1 MLRYLFL
8 LLVFTIFGCG
18 YQIVGI
24 NKAAENLSASF
35 FIERPVNLDP
45 ESSYFSIL
53 YDESKSFFNYYN
65 LLKNSKD
72 DAEYVLYIT
81 LNNVDTSSSITTVTN
96 QTVQSD
102 LRASLSIKAYDK
114 NGKNVFEKS
123 YSSVRAHNITSNI
136 SQNVENRN
144 TALRLSLKDM
154 FLDFLYDFKKTK
166 Q

>member
-8 LLVFTIFGCG
+8 LLVFTILSCG
-18 YQIVGI
+18 YQIVGM
-24 NKAAENLSASF
+24 NRAAENLSSSF

-65 LLKNSKD
+65 LLKNNRD
-72 DAEYVLYIT
+72 EAEYILYIT
-81 LNNVDTSSSITTVTN
+81 LNNVQTSSSITTVTN

-102 LRASLSIKAYDK
+102 LRASLSIKVYDK

-123 YSSVRAHNITSNI
+123 YSSVRTHNITSNI
-136 SQNVENRN
+136 SQNIEDRN
-144 TALRLSLKDM
+144 TALRLSIKDI